1 MFLVM
6 EIVFS
11 EFKKQNNFDELKSKS
26 SMEYFQNLP
35 IASLKNQVQ
44 QQKMKKKTSLQK
56 EFEQGPFSYYEFLGS
71 CKRLQEKQQKMY

>member
-44 QQKMKKKTSLQK
+44 QQKKKKTSLQK
-56 EFEQGPFSYYEFLGS
+56 GFEQGPFGYYEFRGS